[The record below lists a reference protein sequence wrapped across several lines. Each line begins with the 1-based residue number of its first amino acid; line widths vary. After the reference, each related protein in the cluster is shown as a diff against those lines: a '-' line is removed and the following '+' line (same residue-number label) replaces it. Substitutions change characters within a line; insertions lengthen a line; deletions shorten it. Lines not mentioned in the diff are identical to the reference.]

1 MARVIRQQCFNH
13 SASEAAARCPG
24 CGRFYCRECVV
35 DFEGRLLCASCVA
48 KLSAAPR
55 RQRRFGVLRRFVLTV
70 AGFVL
75 LWALFAL
82 LGVALSRIPA
92 KIHSGTWLTTQA
104 EPVAIEV
111 DEAAPD
117 GVDAAT
123 DGE

>member
-48 KLSAAPR
+48 KLSAAPHFQWR
-55 RQRRFGVLRRFVLTV
+55 LSALRRFALTV
-70 AGFVL
+70 AGFAL
-75 LWALFAL
+75 LWTLFGL

-92 KIHSGTWLTTQA
+92 KVHSGAWLTTQA
-104 EPVAIEV
+104 EPAAMEV
-111 DEAAPD
+111 DEATTD
-117 GVDAAT
+117 GDNVTT